1 MINKTDL
8 SKLSKEE
15 LIKMVLEMQEK
26 RQETSAG
33 ATDEEI
39 AWMEEEHMQN
49 EAYMERHGHI
59 DYGYGVGCWGG
70 I

>member
-1 MINKTDL
+1 MNKNDL
-8 SKLSKEE
+8 NKLSKEE
-15 LIKMVLEMQEK
+15 LIKMVLEMQETK
-26 RQETSAG
+26 QETGIG

-49 EAYMERHGHI
+49 EAYMERHGRI
-59 DYGYGVGCWGG
+59 DYGYGVSCWGG

>member
-1 MINKTDL
+1 MNKKDL

-26 RQETSAG
+26 QEITSTG

-49 EAYMERHGHI
+49 EAYMEQHGRI
-59 DYGYGVGCWGG
+59 DYGYGMGCWGG